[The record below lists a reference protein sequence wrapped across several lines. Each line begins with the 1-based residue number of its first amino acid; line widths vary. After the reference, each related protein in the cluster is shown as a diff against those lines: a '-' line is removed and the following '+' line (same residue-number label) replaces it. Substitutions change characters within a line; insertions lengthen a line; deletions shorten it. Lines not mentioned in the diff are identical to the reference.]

1 MSVLSLPRLYFTGE
15 VSWNPSTPNNFP
27 ELYNQGNNT
36 ANTNGASE
44 DKFTKEVITI
54 GNSWNFYGD
63 HSSKFVADNTK
74 IVGGTLPDGR
84 AANSGDNLVGTPV
97 QIIGNIFNN
106 HPTAGRLVDVDPYAS
121 WTSQI
126 FFNELVIGNNQIGIT
141 GLRERQMCS
150 YWIDFVRNYNT
161 SRDLIIAGIASAVF
175 QTSIPYDQLQFNGQQ
190 DSQLL
195 QALQQAMQQDNA
207 QGLMIRLC
215 AYRTLYY
222 QNGIRNQISQQPR
235 NRDEL
240 SALYLKGEVFS
251 NPAYSLIVGSIG
263 VWKKGELSTAPAGRY
278 LEAGASVTCLND
290 SSLPG
295 RQLGPVVAE
304 VNQST
309 KTLSIDLIST
319 FPEWNSS
326 AQKADFGSV
335 SVGVEDNTGNFTE
348 ITTLN
353 YSQYNQPAYEAQAGI
368 VDIPLNDSQVNLVE
382 QGQLA
387 FQVNTT
393 GQSVTAL
400 KEVVYTAL
408 SDNRAFYLEQSDTNK
423 QCVIQILYKGKPAP
437 AGTKLL
443 LAQYDNGNGDT
454 PLLIPSSLKYTICP
468 EENQKSVSSV
478 NKLMASRS
486 GIAPISTQERLNAS
500 TQSPFVNINTGTVV
514 TADAQGIVTLQ
525 VNPIQEGCC
534 NIALIPFGQ
543 SESQPCIPQK
553 LDTTFSNYVTV
564 RVMPFDDDL
573 TQTPDNQL
581 TWDFM
586 YNHIFKVYNLIY
598 PVMSQVI
605 PMNNRLLV
613 EGATM
618 QIRAT
623 LGDDNKENGVIHNT
637 MWESTMYMSITRD
650 LSFGKRQL
658 LRRWCDLVER
668 DMQP

>member
-15 VSWNPSTPNNFP
+15 ISWNPSTPNNFSD
-27 ELYNQGNNT
+27 LYNQGNNT
-36 ANTNGASE
+36 ANTDGANE
-44 DKFTKEVITI
+44 NEFTKKVITI

-63 HSSKFVADNTK
+63 HSSKFVAGKTK
-74 IVGGTLPDGR
+74 IVGGTLPDGS
-84 AANSGDNLVGTPV
+84 AANYEDNLVGRPV

-106 HPTAGRLVDVDPYAS
+106 HPTDGRLVDVDPYAS

-126 FFNELVIGNNQIGIT
+126 FFNQLVIGNNDIGIT
-141 GLRERQMCS
+141 GQRERQMCS
-150 YWIDFVRNYNT
+150 YWIDFHRNYNT
-161 SRDLIIAGIASAVF
+161 SGDLIIAGIASAVF
-175 QTSIPYDQLQFNGQQ
+175 QTSIPYDQLQFNGQK
-190 DSQLL
+190 DSQIL
-195 QALQQAMQQDNA
+195 QALQQAMQQNDA

-222 QNGIRNQISQQPR
+222 QNGIRNKIPQQPR
-235 NRDEL
+235 TRDEL
-240 SALYLKGEVFS
+240 SELYLKGEVFY

-263 VWKKGELSTAPAGRY
+263 VWKKGELATAPAGRY
-278 LEAGASVTCLND
+278 LKSKNPVICVSGSKAI
-290 SSLPG
+290 P
-295 RQLGPVVAE
+295 LGPVVAE
-304 VNQST
+304 INQSR

-326 AQKADFGSV
+326 GQKADFGSV
-335 SVGVEDNTGNFTE
+335 SVGVEDNKGEFTE
-348 ITTLN
+348 ITSLN
-353 YSQYNQPAYEAQAGI
+353 YSQYNQQAYESQAGI
-368 VDIPLNDSQVNLVE
+368 IDIPLNDSQVQLVE

-387 FQVNTT
+387 FRVNTT
-393 GQSVTAL
+393 GKPVTAL
-400 KEVVYTAL
+400 EESVYTAL

-423 QCVIQILYKGKPAP
+423 QCVIQVMYKGKFAP

-443 LAQYDNGNGDT
+443 LAQYDNGNANGST
-454 PLLIPSSLKYTICP
+454 PLLIPSSLKYIICS
-468 EENQKSVSSV
+468 EEKQENAASV

-486 GIAPISTQERLNAS
+486 GITPISTQERLSAS

-514 TADAQGIVTLQ
+514 TADAQGIVTLP

-534 NIALIPFGQ
+534 NIALIPFGKD
-543 SESQPCIPQK
+543 ESPPCIPET

-564 RVMPFDDDL
+564 RVMPFDDEL
-573 TQTPDNQL
+573 AKTPDRQL

-605 PMNNRLLV
+605 PMNNRQRI